1 MQIDRSK
8 FLLLTTTIS
17 AGVALVA
24 SVAGGA
30 GCSSTAAT
38 ADAGGTDGSTSVVD
52 SGGETDSSTSD
63 GSADGGDGG
72 ACLGDLGT
80 PSCEALGD
88 GGADGGA
95 DSGAD
100 CQLSCVQA
108 LTNLRPAVA
117 DQAGKCLLG
126 LPTCEGGGPDV
137 VACFDEAVAKACPA
151 PDAPAFCARL
161 ESLCVDAGAPDA
173 GAEASAKCGAIASA
187 LNATGRTTLE
197 SCVIESGCA
206 LSFDTCVAQLK

>member
-1 MQIDRSK
+1 MQNATSILSSNTIGADCAQASRWHRPHQRTSHADRP
-8 FLLLTTTIS
+8 FQ
-17 AGVALVA
+17 VPA
-24 SVAGGA
+24 SDHDHLRGG
-30 GCSSTAAT
+30 GP
-38 ADAGGTDGSTSVVD
+38 G
-52 SGGETDSSTSD
+52 TSD
-63 GSADGGDGG
+63 GSADRGDGG

-80 PSCEALGD
+80 PSCGALGD